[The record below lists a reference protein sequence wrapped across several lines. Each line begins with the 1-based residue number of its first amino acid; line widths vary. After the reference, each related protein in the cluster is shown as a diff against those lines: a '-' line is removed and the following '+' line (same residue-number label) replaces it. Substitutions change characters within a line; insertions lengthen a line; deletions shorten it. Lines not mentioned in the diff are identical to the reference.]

1 MKECERKVN
10 AACSFLPSAQPTN
23 DNSPWEMSVARSLH
37 RDIMRGTGF
46 RQFSRQHEKSLEAAM
61 VNSALGSETTVTNG
75 IPALDFIGDTGQ
87 RYLDILFEEVLASDR
102 VAYRRYLSNLLR
114 GVGAITA
121 VRDVLL

>member
-1 MKECERKVN
+1 
-10 AACSFLPSAQPTN
+10 
-23 DNSPWEMSVARSLH
+23 
-37 RDIMRGTGF
+37 
-46 RQFSRQHEKSLEAAM
+46 M